1 MKRLVP
7 LTIAMLCAL
16 VIGLGCGD
24 DETTTITQYDTLIQT
39 VTITDSFTDTV
50 SSPLVV
56 TKAFASI
63 GETFEMT
70 ASVYQTTQR
79 VVVLDSVFAA
89 DSVCRIEPLYD
100 MIPRWARAYFLHYY
114 DNGPRFDPGDTAEFR
129 FYAEGT
135 LSTARVKLLDMS
147 VDPIVIEPA
156 TPDSVGVDDPIEIHW
171 SPIEHA
177 DWYGI
182 VVTRFLASDMFDFW
196 DYFNYFSYDTT
207 ITIPADLIDENGH
220 LDFWLLAATGP
231 SPSDQVE
238 NITGGLVGGSIF
250 SQSGIGGFG
259 VKIGTGMPVRAEKP
273 VATPEP
279 EAAEI
284 LDRLLES
291 HPTER

>member
-56 TKAFASI
+56 TRAFAAT
-63 GETFEMT
+63 GETFT
-70 ASVYQTTQR
+70 VRARAHQTTQR
-79 VVVLDSVFAA
+79 VVILDSVLAS
-89 DSVCRIEPLYD
+89 DSVCFIEEVTDVLFAWGQYYYID
-100 MIPRWARAYFLHYY
+100 YF
-114 DNGPRFDPGDTAEFR
+114 GPDSRFDSGDTAVIR

-135 LSTARVKLLDMS
+135 LSTAYVKLLDMS
-147 VDPIVIEPA
+147 VDPIIIEGA
-156 TPDSVGVDDPIEIHW
+156 TPDSVGIDDPIEIHW
-171 SPIEHA
+171 HPIEHA

-182 VVTRFLASDMFDFW
+182 LITRYLASDMFDFW
-196 DYFNYFSYDTT
+196 DDFYYFSYDTT
-207 ITIPADLIDENGH
+207 VTIPADFIDEDGH
-220 LDFWLLAATGP
+220 IDFWVFAATGP

-238 NITGGLVGGSIF
+238 NITGGLVGGSIL
-250 SQSGIGGFG
+250 SQSGIYGSG
-259 VKIGTGMPVRAEKP
+259 VEVGTGMLLRAGKP
-273 VATPEP
+273 AQAPEP
-279 EAAEI
+279 KTTE
-284 LDRLLES
+284 LLSRLLDS

>member
-1 MKRLVP
+1 MRRIIP
-7 LTIAMLCAL
+7 LCAVMLCAL

-39 VTITDSFTDTV
+39 ITITDSFTDTV

-56 TKAFASI
+56 TRALASI

-114 DNGPRFDPGDTAEFR
+114 DTGPRFNPGDTAEIR

-135 LSTARVKLLDMS
+135 LSTAHVTLLS
-147 VDPIVIEPA
+147 LFNPVTVIDLA
-156 TPDSVGVDDPIEIHW
+156 TPDSVGIDDPIEMHW
-171 SPIEHA
+171 NPMEHA
-177 DWYGI
+177 DWYGV
-182 VVTRFLASDMFDFW
+182 VVTRYLASDMFDFW

-207 ITIPADLIDENGH
+207 ITIPADLIDENGR
-220 LDFWLLAATGP
+220 LNFWLFAVTGP
-231 SPSDQVE
+231 SPSDQEE
-238 NITGGLVGGSIF
+238 NVTGGLVGGSIF
-250 SQSGIGGFG
+250 SQSGIGGFE
-259 VKIGTGMPVRAEKP
+259 VKIGAGMPARAGKP
-273 VATPEP
+273 VATPQPEP
-279 EAAEI
+279 TE
-284 LDRLLES
+284 LLNRLIES